1 MIKIKLQE
9 RRTISASNKLAD
21 ILTEQY
27 KKNFLSLIVLFLQ
40 HKYSK
45 TGKQP
50 YLSALEQLKEKYPS
64 YLSNTTSIGK
74 NDFAS
79 RLKNLEEKISY
90 TILQIP
96 AGSIVPY
103 ILEGDTAQK
112 ALISARIDEEEAEDQ
127 ILAYFRLKQLE
138 HIDFDLELS
147 TSEEKFGA
155 LMDFGQM
162 TISILYDSKLFK
174 TVLFYEK
181 DINKFLK
188 EVESEV
194 DDTKRKVYHELQHL
208 FVDIMKNI
216 TGFSRYGHG
225 PRSSES
231 ENVPNKDP
239 EEIQTYAQEAVTI
252 FAEMIEQL
260 NIKNKKK
267 LASVKK
273 AVLKIIINSSLT
285 PKEEKL
291 LNSLDQGVIQ
301 KYIKMIKGRLSSIK
315 KYDPK
320 FYNYALSILYTSVNG
335 QLQENIIMNKIKVVL
350 KENNILAENLT
361 KEEIRKLVR
370 DEFEKLL
377 KDRDSKKEIAKITKE
392 FVKKFYRELSFN
404 STHIIDQIDV

>member
-40 HKYSK
+40 HKHIK

-64 YLSNTTSIGK
+64 YLSSATSIGGK
-74 NDFAS
+74 DFTS
-79 RLKNLEEKISY
+79 KLSNLEEKISY

-96 AGSIVPY
+96 APSIVPY

-138 HIDFDLELS
+138 QIDFDLELS

-155 LMDFGQM
+155 LMDFGEM

-181 DINKFLK
+181 DIKKFLK

-194 DDTKRKVYHELQHL
+194 DDTKRKVYHEIQHL
-208 FVDIMKNI
+208 FVDIIKNI

-252 FAEMIEQL
+252 FGEMIEEL
-260 NIKNKKK
+260 NIKNKNK
-267 LASVKK
+267 LGTVKK
-273 AVLKIIINSSLT
+273 ILLKTIVNSSLS
-285 PKEEKL
+285 PKEQKQ
-291 LNSLDQGVIQ
+291 LNSLNQDIVQ

-320 FYNYALSILYTSVNG
+320 FYNYALSILYTSVND
-335 QLQENIIMNKIKVVL
+335 QLKENIIMNKIKVVL
-350 KENNILAENLT
+350 KENNMLAENLS
-361 KEEIRKLVR
+361 KEELRQLVR

-377 KDRDSKKEIAKITKE
+377 KKTETKKDIAKITKE

-404 STHIIDQIDV
+404 STHIIDQVDV